1 MYGEY
6 PPAATMGADGQ
17 AAHSWRILLLPFM
30 GEQKLFERYSF
41 DEPWD
46 GPNNRKLA
54 DEMPRVFSFAGSH
67 IEGES
72 ESTNFVAITG
82 PETVWP
88 PSGTTTYFDVKDS
101 HSRTIQFAEY
111 NGPPIHWMSPVD
123 LPFATMSFKVG
134 DPSGVDSQYLDPAVA
149 MVDGSVQ
156 RLSSSDVTKDELRAM
171 CTKDGNDGAP
181 VPAHI
186 QEMEDARL
194 RRLKEAAKEQEL
206 Q

>member
-1 MYGEY
+1 
-6 PPAATMGADGQ
+6 MGTDGKS
-17 AAHSWRILLLPFM
+17 AHSWRILLLPFLD
-30 GEQKLFERYSF
+30 GQELLESYSF

-46 GPNNRKLA
+46 GPNNQKLA
-54 DEMPRVFSFAGSH
+54 SQMPRFFSFAGSH
-67 IEGES
+67 VSGES
-72 ESTNFVAITG
+72 VSTNFVAVTG

-88 PSGTTTYFDVKDS
+88 PSGSTSYLDVSDP

-123 LPFATMSFKVG
+123 LPFAKMSFKVG
-134 DPSGVDSQYLDPAVA
+134 DPAGVDSQYLDPAVA

-156 RLSSSDVTKDELRAM
+156 RLSSSDVTEDEMRAM
-171 CTKDGNDGAP
+171 CTKSGGDGAP

-194 RRLKEAAKEQEL
+194 RQLKEAEVNKETSK
-206 Q
+206 